1 MDKVD
6 KTEEKIAG
14 RAILYRN
21 PEGNVEEL
29 LAYVEHLEE
38 QRDKAWAEVREWNK
52 DSEIQH
58 AKEQER
64 AAYLKLSK
72 GFAPDDDQW
81 EKINEWETKHT
92 EKYHKEPDVGYLTKK
107 RLNGPN
113 YSYQFEYSP
122 IGTLGAVVCT
132 VCERKALKRC
142 LGNEAVYE
150 ELMKKY
156 DANFMFGEV

>member
-1 MDKVD
+1 M
-6 KTEEKIAG
+6 
-14 RAILYRN
+14 
-21 PEGNVEEL
+21 
-29 LAYVEHLEE
+29 
-38 QRDKAWAEVREWNK
+38 
-52 DSEIQH
+52 
-58 AKEQER
+58 
-64 AAYLKLSK
+64 YLKLSK

-81 EKINEWETKHT
+81 EKINEWEKKHT

-113 YSYQFEYSP
+113 YSYQFEYLP